1 MLQESGM
8 STPPNPPQISR
19 PQDLTPMPTAPASPP
34 SSSTTSPLLR
44 RLLDETSDLI
54 DSPIFTNILTLLL
67 DATFSHLIDTKVR
80 SEAYKVAPLTSSP
93 TPESRIF
100 DITDPDPLTASTK
113 LATILAVMSR
123 EAHKIANGVPNE
135 YVQAIEAVSELE
147 AFAAVIYSSNFEVET
162 RFENTI
168 TSNSSASGRKD
179 GTAGVGKGEK
189 NEKAGDV
196 VAADEVEDVA
206 AFQGRGGIMDSATVI
221 VGAAWGGLESV
232 WVKVTGSGESAMRG

>member
-8 STPPNPPQISR
+8 STPPNPPQVSR
-19 PQDLTPMPTAPASPP
+19 PQDLTSMPTDPAFPPSPSTSPP
-34 SSSTTSPLLR
+34 LR

-54 DSPIFTNILTLLL
+54 DSPVFTNVLTLLL

-80 SEAYKVAPLTSSP
+80 SEAYKLAPLASSP
-93 TPESRIF
+93 FPDSRIVEVM
-100 DITDPDPLTASTK
+100 DPDPLMASTK

-162 RFENTI
+162 RSENTI
-168 TSNSSASGRKD
+168 TPNSTASGKKNETAGGGKD
-179 GTAGVGKGEK
+179 GK
-189 NEKAGDV
+189 NEQAGEA
-196 VAADEVEDVA
+196 VAAAEVEDVA
-206 AFQGRGGIMDSATVI
+206 AFEGKGGIMDSATGI
-221 VGAAWGGLESV
+221 VNAAWGGFESV